1 MAANT
6 PEQLHQLFAARF
18 CAGDLDGLLD
28 LYEDAAVLVTLNGAC
43 TGREAIRPEIQA
55 LLGMG
60 LPIRMETRVS
70 TCAGNL
76 ALLSCQWTIEGVG
89 TGHTAEVA
97 RQSADGFWRFI
108 IDHPWGL

>member
-1 MAANT
+1 
-6 PEQLHQLFAARF
+6 
-18 CAGDLDGLLD
+18 
-28 LYEDAAVLVTLNGAC
+28 
-43 TGREAIRPEIQA
+43 
-55 LLGMG
+55 
-60 LPIRMETRVS
+60 VS

-97 RQSADGFWRFI
+97 RQSADGSWRFI